1 MPLSTGALMVHVV
14 RHNLQVFVRLAAL
27 LVLLGLGTV
36 PVECAAVYGPH
47 SVFVSAESV
56 AALRT
61 SAAGAGEQ
69 AEPSPHMHMAEPPAP
84 GASHVLAHAA
94 TDSSR
99 TPDATASQDD
109 EQGLRAGV
117 PATAGA
123 MTDALIALA
132 LTESPSAIVSDVYQ
146 PLPQPASQPV
156 RHLLP
161 APEPPPP

>member
-1 MPLSTGALMVHVV
+1 MLKVV

-56 AALRT
+56 AALRS
-61 SAAGAGEQ
+61 SAAGSDAQ

-84 GASHVLAHAA
+84 GASHMPAHAA
-94 TDSSR
+94 SDSSR
-99 TPDATASQDD
+99 TPAPAALQDN
-109 EQGLRAGV
+109 EQGLRAGA

-132 LTESPSAIVSDVYQ
+132 LIESPTGIAAEVPQ
-146 PLPQPASQPV
+146 PLPHPASQPV
-156 RHLLP
+156 SHLLP